1 MEYSSSLRSICTH
14 PLWLADVEL
23 HGQGTASE
31 NILIQLDKAIGAVF
45 SCKTRDMLFVPYK
58 KKEKAKLACLKI
70 SLISVAKNLPGLFPL
85 TFLSAEVALPSA
97 SMAAC

>member
-45 SCKTRDMLFVPYK
+45 SCKTRDMLFVP
-58 KKEKAKLACLKI
+58 
-70 SLISVAKNLPGLFPL
+70 SRGLNAHRYF
-85 TFLSAEVALPSA
+85 
-97 SMAAC
+97 